1 MFSSNIQVSFIVCVV
16 PVKYVFSNLY
26 FILMQDMYGF
36 RHGGLAKKRPCPA
49 TSENTQRI
57 NARGGNASSQRPTS
71 GNSQGSNG
79 HGGFGN
85 SQGPTRGSSQGPIAD
100 DSIANSQRPTSGY
113 SQGTN
118 ADVGTANSQRVA
130 DDQVDTLMST
140 GDCPDSNNGA
150 SGSILVR
157 EEPPKKARGRGK
169 RNLTQFR
176 VPPPNEKVMLKPVG
190 TRCVYVISI
199 LYGFVRKHFC
209 CYFFYPQCV
218 TSTRMCPV
226 GSTLIIFFSL
236 IHFSY

>member
-36 RHGGLAKKRPCPA
+36 RHRGLAKKRPCPA

-130 DDQVDTLMST
+130 DDQIDTQMST
-140 GDCPDSNNGA
+140 SGCLDSNDGA
-150 SGSILVR
+150 SGSLLVR
-157 EEPPKKARGRGK
+157 DEPPKKARGRGK

-190 TRCVYVISI
+190 TRCVYAETFLLLFLLPPV
-199 LYGFVRKHFC
+199 
-209 CYFFYPQCV
+209 CY
-218 TSTRMCPV
+218 
-226 GSTLIIFFSL
+226 
-236 IHFSY
+236 